1 MAAEVFP
8 GRFTVP
14 AEVGEVTVF
23 LIGMRINKPWQ
34 LRRWFKVAGAMPA
47 MLRHLAA
54 HPDAG
59 MLGFHSWFG
68 RTTVLVSYWKS
79 PAHLRS
85 FAADPQAPHAA
96 AWRAF
101 MKEIGGSGD
110 VGIWHETYQVA
121 AQNRECIYANMPL
134 FGLAAATRH
143 VPVSA
148 GTHTARQRMGSDAA
162 A

>member
-1 MAAEVFP
+1 MAAEIFP

-14 AEVGEVTVF
+14 ADVEEVTVF

-34 LRRWFKVAGAMPA
+34 VRRWFKVAMAMPA
-47 MLRHLAA
+47 MLRHLAT

-68 RTTVLVSYWKS
+68 RTTMILSYWKS

-85 FAADPQAPHAA
+85 FAAAPHAA

-101 MKEIGGSGD
+101 MKEVGSSGD

-134 FGLAAATRH
+134 FGLAGATRH
-143 VPVSA
+143 VPVGA
-148 GTHTARQRMGSDAA
+148 GSNTAKQRMRSDTAA
-162 A
+162 